1 MCAGGGGVGSGLTKV
16 VRDKGSVSQEYD
28 RVQAA
33 GWGGRFTQNSPSEF
47 RKNESQPHI
56 GFP

>member
-1 MCAGGGGVGSGLTKV
+1 MRVCVPEGGGGVTKV
-16 VRDKGSVSQEYD
+16 ARNKGSVSQEYD